1 MTRLLTILVGFVS
14 VMALGASLAQ
24 ADSNSRSQLDP
35 EKKCGGQIEE
45 CFAQSGPE
53 RSNCFNRAAE
63 SKSCA
68 GTLEGKLAYRR
79 WAMSPIKIPGYDTAP
94 AFLGPQLID
103 QDCLAKFDN
112 QWSGS
117 LVKGDYSADNVT
129 QLESNLDRCKK
140 EITNDLVRP

>member
-1 MTRLLTILVGFVS
+1 MTPSKVFLVALVNAIILGINP
-14 VMALGASLAQ
+14 AQ
-24 ADSNSRSQLDP
+24 ADSNSRSQIDP

-63 SKSCA
+63 SKSCT

-79 WAMSPIKIPGYDTAP
+79 WAMSPVKIPGYDTAP
-94 AFLGPQLID
+94 AFMGPQLID

-117 LVKGDYSADNVT
+117 LVKGDYSADKVT
-129 QLESNLDRCKK
+129 QLETNLDGCKK